1 MGEFH
6 LLLLQNKVKRVNL
19 LHVLDGYPGLQ

>member
-1 MGEFH
+1 MGH